1 MPIDERTISRSV
13 RGLVRDEPINPY
25 GTVTN
30 AFRLEDRGSHSMP
43 IDDTDLEPSITC
55 RCGARGFVHRTLTTP
70 FAQYWRC
77 AKCGEVWS
85 SERKR
90 VDVSAPDEV
99 PVNALHTVQKFLL
112 DTRTIVTGAV
122 LGSMAVLYVLR
133 RNWRRR
139 QRDAPEEQDESA
151 RLGVTGTSTPD

>member
-1 MPIDERTISRSV
+1 M
-13 RGLVRDEPINPY
+13 
-25 GTVTN
+25 N
-30 AFRLEDRGSHSMP
+30 AFGLEDRGSDYMP
-43 IDDTDLEPSITC
+43 IDDTAPEPSVTC
-55 RCGARGFVHRTLTTP
+55 KCGARGYVHRTLTTP

-90 VDVSAPDEV
+90 LHANAPDEI
-99 PVNALHTVQKFLL
+99 PPNALQTVQKFLL

-133 RNWRRR
+133 RNWLRS
-139 QRDAPEEQDESA
+139 QRDAQEEKGAPTAD
-151 RLGVTGTSTPD
+151 

>member
-1 MPIDERTISRSV
+1 
-13 RGLVRDEPINPY
+13 
-25 GTVTN
+25 
-30 AFRLEDRGSHSMP
+30 
-43 IDDTDLEPSITC
+43 
-55 RCGARGFVHRTLTTP
+55 VHRTLTTP

-90 VDVSAPDEV
+90 LDASAPELSAK
-99 PVNALHTVQKFLL
+99 PLQTVQKFLL

-133 RNWRRR
+133 RNWLRS
-139 QRDAPEEQDESA
+139 QRDAQEEKGAPTAD
-151 RLGVTGTSTPD
+151 

>member
-1 MPIDERTISRSV
+1 MPIDV
-13 RGLVRDEPINPY
+13 
-25 GTVTN
+25 
-30 AFRLEDRGSHSMP
+30 
-43 IDDTDLEPSITC
+43 TDLEPSITC
-55 RCGARGFVHRTLTTP
+55 KCGARGYVHRTLTTP

-90 VDVSAPDEV
+90 LNASTPDEV
-99 PVNALHTVQKFLL
+99 PANALQTVQKFLL

-133 RNWRRR
+133 RNWRRS
-139 QRDAPEEQDESA
+139 QRDEQEEQGA
-151 RLGVTGTSTPD
+151 STPD